1 MTITN
6 QCKDNYYTTGAKQTT
21 CVKKSSG
28 CNACNCNAAGSNG
41 MKCADHSGQC
51 SCKPGF
57 YGNKCENRDCV
68 WRGWS
73 PFSSCTKGCDY
84 GGSMTRSR
92 SHDVTKQGQ
101 GRSCDGSNT
110 ETRNCFKGCCN
121 HQFHCTGTHKCIPSG
136 QKCDYYD
143 NCGDKQDEK
152 DCKETCDA
160 HPRHTDWHTFG
171 GGNMVYFDRHT
182 IDCGGNGQVLKM
194 FKLARS
200 NDLIRFEYKCCHLRV
215 TVCTNKV
222 QMTDFSDDG
231 DGNTV
236 YLDRQQVDC
245 GDDGYINGFRLE
257 RNGNHD
263 HVRYVYQCCKLE
275 PHYKAKCETYA
286 TNYSDDG
293 GGKSDYL
300 DRQTVSCNKPQEF
313 LTLFKLERNSGDGG
327 LWRYKYRCCKIEV

>member
-73 PFSSCTKGCDY
+73 GFSSCTKGCDY
-84 GGSMTRSR
+84 GGFKTRSR

-110 ETRNCFKGCCN
+110 DTRNCFNGCCN
-121 HQFHCTGTHKCIPSG
+121 HQFHCTDRHKCIPSG
-136 QKCDYYD
+136 QKCDYDD

-152 DCKETCDA
+152 ACREKCTIKYTNWNSHGD
-160 HPRHTDWHTFG
+160 
-171 GGNMVYFDRHT
+171 GNMVYLDRHT
-182 IDCGGNGQVLKM
+182 LDCGGNGNVLKM
-194 FKLARS
+194 FHLERS
-200 NDLIRFEYKCCHLRV
+200 GDRIRFKYECCQLTK
-215 TVCTNKV
+215 TVCTNKEE
-222 QMTDFSDDG
+222 TTGYSDDG
-231 DGNTV
+231 GGNTV
-236 YLDRQQVDC
+236 YLDRQRVYC
-245 GDDGYINGFRLE
+245 GDHGYINSFRLS
-257 RNGNHD
+257 RNNNHD
-263 HVRYVYQCCKLE
+263 QVRYFYTCCRLDHEKHRARTE
-275 PHYKAKCETYA
+275 C
-286 TNYSDDG
+286 YSDYTHYTDVG
-293 GGKSDYL
+293 GGKNFYL
-300 DRQTVSCNKPQEF
+300 DRQTVSCR
-313 LTLFKLERNSGDGG
+313 ERFSLIFFRLHRDGNR
-327 LWRYKYRCCKIEV
+327 WKYEYRCCRVKA